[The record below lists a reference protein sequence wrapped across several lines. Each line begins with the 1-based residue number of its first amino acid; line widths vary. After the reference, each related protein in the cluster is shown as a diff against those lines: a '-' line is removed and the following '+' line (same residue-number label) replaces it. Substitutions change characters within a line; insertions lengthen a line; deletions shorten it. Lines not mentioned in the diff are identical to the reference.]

1 MSLTI
6 FPREFGTRVSP
17 KASPTVAPVKEAPS
31 DSKVGTH
38 SANADVKVDLSH
50 LEIIKIIPE
59 ENTYDSSNFSL
70 DRNLVNNKNTFSI
83 NLNSNELVIKKIAPE
98 IREDT
103 RETPEINQQTLN
115 HHVREYQKLAFEEL
129 Q

>member
-6 FPREFGTRVSP
+6 FPREFEARVNP

-59 ENTYDSSNFSL
+59 EETYEGINFSSNRSFT
-70 DRNLVNNKNTFSI
+70 NNKTAFNV
-83 NLNSNELVIKKIAPE
+83 NSNSDELVEKIIDPE
-98 IREDT
+98 TTD
-103 RETPEINQQTLN
+103 Q
-115 HHVREYQKLAFEEL
+115 F
-129 Q
+129 

>member
-6 FPREFGTRVSP
+6 FPQEFEAGFNP
-17 KASPTVAPVKEAPS
+17 KASPKDVPLKKAPS
-31 DSKVGTH
+31 DSKASTH
-38 SANADVKVDLSH
+38 SASADVKVDLSH

-98 IREDT
+98 IREDI
-103 RETPEINQQTLN
+103 RETPETNQQTLN